1 MAAARYNLSHNNGRD
16 AAPVISGNPAE
27 ERKALIP
34 PVTAGIKTLRGNNS
48 ILRRAA
54 DSWEL
59 LTNDEKEEYR
69 LKAGIVRIE
78 GIHLFMFEYL
88 RMSGL
93 DIPEHIINRIM
104 SIQ

>member
-1 MAAARYNLSHNNGRD
+1 MAAARYNLSYNKSRD
-16 AAPVISGNPAE
+16 AATVISINSAE
-27 ERKALIP
+27 ERKTLIP
-34 PVTAGIKTLRGNNS
+34 QVATGIKPLRNNNS

-59 LTNDEKEEYR
+59 LTNEEKEEYR
-69 LKAGIVRIE
+69 LKAGAVRIE

-93 DIPEHIINRIM
+93 DIPEHIINRIKN
-104 SIQ
+104 IQ